1 MNNELCN
8 KNNHKNTFV
17 QKYNCEH
24 NVCLKCVKT
33 CEKCK
38 KIVKT
43 CSRCTVN
50 YYFEHCNFCNK
61 YLCFDC
67 GKQCKNCEDYYCD
80 YSHQCNLC
88 KQTIEEGTCLK
99 CIYNSRVKCG
109 VCKKSLKQCE
119 KCKNTLVCS
128 KKCYFEN
135 KSNPAEHLCLMFYC
149 DLCVKRNSNN
159 YIDIIRQGGR
169 EKISEERNM
178 KSNDEITGYV
188 RNNGQINI
196 LNNQNQPRKNSHA
209 SNNNNDKNNI
219 QIQSD
224 KKGVCCCE
232 HCLIY

>member
-1 MNNELCN
+1 M
-8 KNNHKNTFV
+8 
-17 QKYNCEH
+17 
-24 NVCLKCVKT
+24 
-33 CEKCK
+33 
-38 KIVKT
+38 
-43 CSRCTVN
+43 
-50 YYFEHCNFCNK
+50 
-61 YLCFDC
+61 
-67 GKQCKNCEDYYCD
+67 
-80 YSHQCNLC
+80 
-88 KQTIEEGTCLK
+88 
-99 CIYNSRVKCG
+99 
-109 VCKKSLKQCE
+109 
-119 KCKNTLVCS
+119 
-128 KKCYFEN
+128 
-135 KSNPAEHLCLMFYC
+135 
-149 DLCVKRNSNN
+149 KRNSNN